1 MNYKGTVINNELTI
15 DKVYTIHYFEY
26 AIDFDF
32 PGEIHDFWEAVYVD
46 AGEVTVT
53 AGTEKHVMRQ
63 GDFFLHRPLEFH
75 AIACSG
81 GAANAIVFSFSC
93 DCEKL
98 FSAAGKII
106 KCTNKEK
113 VILSEILDEGKNT
126 FSDPLNDVYSKK
138 LHNKKS
144 APFGSAQS
152 IKNLM
157 EILFIGIIRGQSNQH
172 KALPYS
178 NEDLQIREIC
188 DFIDSHLTEPLK
200 FEDLC
205 KEFSM
210 GKTAL
215 KKLFREHLGCGA
227 MEYYNTKRISEA
239 KKMLREKK
247 YSVTEISD
255 TLQFSTIHYFCRK
268 FKQAANMSPLEYQ
281 RSVSS
286 LVKNFLESEK

>member
-1 MNYKGTVINNELTI
+1 MNYKGTVINNEFTI

-32 PGEIHDFWEAVYVD
+32 PGEMHDFWEAVYVD

-53 AGTEKHVMRQ
+53 SGTEKHIMRQ
-63 GDFFLHRPLEFH
+63 GDLFLHRPLEFH

-81 GAANAIVFSFSC
+81 GTANAIVFSFSC

-106 KCTNKEK
+106 KCTGRQK
-113 VILSEILDEGKNT
+113 VLLSEILDEGKNA
-126 FSDPLNDVYSKK
+126 FSDSLNDVYLKK
-138 LHNKKS
+138 MHGKKN
-144 APFGSAQS
+144 APFGSAQC

-157 EILFIGIIRGQSNQH
+157 ELLFIGIIRGQSDQPRAVH
-172 KALPYS
+172 YS
-178 NEDLQIREIC
+178 SEELQMREIC
-188 DFIDSHLTEPLK
+188 NYIDSNLTEPLR

-205 KEFSM
+205 VKFSM

-215 KKLFREHLGCGA
+215 KKMFRDHLGCGA

-247 YSVTEISD
+247 YSVTEISE

-268 FKQAANMSPLEYQ
+268 FKQATNMTPLEYQ

-286 LVKNFLESEK
+286 LVKNFIES

>member
-1 MNYKGTVINNELTI
+1 MNYKGTVINNELVI
-15 DKVYTIHYFEY
+15 DKIYTIHYFEY

-53 AGTEKHVMRQ
+53 AGTEKYVMRQ

-81 GAANAIVFSFSC
+81 GAANAIVFSFSS

-106 KCTNKEK
+106 KCSAKQK
-113 VILSEILDEGKNT
+113 VLMSEILDEGKNA
-126 FSDPLNDVYSKK
+126 FSDPLNDVYLKK
-138 LHNKKS
+138 LHGQKN
-144 APFGSAQS
+144 APFGSVQS

-157 EILFIGIIRGQSNQH
+157 ELLFIGLIRGHSDQQKILH
-172 KALPYS
+172 YS
-178 NEDLQIREIC
+178 SEELQIREIC
-188 DFIDSHLTEPLK
+188 EFIDASLTKPIK

-205 KEFSM
+205 LKFSL
-210 GKTAL
+210 GKTSL

-268 FKQAANMSPLEYQ
+268 FKQATNMTPLEYQ

-286 LVKNFLESEK
+286 LVKNFFEK